1 MSIIDDFKAINKAL
15 KGDDWWQPRGKE
27 EPSPLALVHTP
38 AKEQLWFEEWHE
50 IQDEVFADVEGT

>member
-27 EPSPLALVHTP
+27 EPPPSAC
-38 AKEQLWFEEWHE
+38 WFEEWHE
-50 IQDEVFADVEGT
+50 IQDEFFRDIEGT